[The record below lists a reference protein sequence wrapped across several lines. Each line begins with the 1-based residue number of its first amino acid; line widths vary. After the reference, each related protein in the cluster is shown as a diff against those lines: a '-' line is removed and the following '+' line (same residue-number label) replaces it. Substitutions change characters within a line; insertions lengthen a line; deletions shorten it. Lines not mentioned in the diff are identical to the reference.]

1 MDSIKIRKL
10 PMEQECK
17 LDVKDS
23 RMNKTNI
30 NTFAGDNLLVLREE
44 FVAANIIADV
54 TLEIYRNSGKL

>member
-1 MDSIKIRKL
+1 
-10 PMEQECK
+10 MEQECK